1 MFPNFLPKVCPMIT
15 ELVTIETDT
24 AQPLDGAWYEPDGG
38 ARAGTVLLFHGNTMN
53 FYVGA
58 PRFLPPALT
67 ALGFACLAFNR
78 RGHDIL
84 SNRNSRAVEGAAF
97 QTTAEAIA
105 DNEIAARWVAA
116 EWGSAVGSDAP
127 VVIGHSNGG
136 FLGVQHVAN
145 HPETPALVLLS
156 AHAGGNVQADLAPRT
171 GLLGGAR
178 TGEFRARAEA
188 MVAEGR
194 GDELMMVPGWWYVLT
209 ANSYLD
215 RLTTMPDT
223 VATAPKIECPTL
235 YIRGDQEIRESYP
248 AEDFAAASAG
258 PCDVEIVEN
267 CDHYYNGRED
277 AIADLVAGWLGR
289 TLPNG

>member
-1 MFPNFLPKVCPMIT
+1 MHT

-38 ARAGTVLLFHGNTMN
+38 ATAGAVLLFHGNTMN

-97 QTTAEAIA
+97 QTTAEAIS
-105 DNEIAARWVAA
+105 DNDIAARWLAA
-116 EWGSAVGSDAP
+116 EHRYEAP
-127 VVIGHSNGG
+127 VLIGHSNGG
-136 FLGVQHVAN
+136 FLAVQHAAK
-145 HPETPALVLLS
+145 HPETPAMVLLS
-156 AHAGGNVQADLAPRT
+156 AHAGGDVQETLAPTT

-178 TGEFRARAEA
+178 TEEFRVQAEA
-188 MVAEGR
+188 MVAECR
-194 GDELMMVPGWWYVLT
+194 GDELMLLPGWWYVLT

-215 RLTTMPDT
+215 RLSTMPNT
-223 VATAPKIECPTL
+223 VATAPQVKCPTL
-235 YIRGDQEIRESYP
+235 YVRGDQELRDAYP
-248 AEDFAAASAG
+248 AEDFCAASAG

-267 CDHYYNGRED
+267 CDHYYNNRED
-277 AIADLVAGWLGR
+277 VITDLVVGWLKQ
-289 TLPNG
+289 TLLDR

>member
-1 MFPNFLPKVCPMIT
+1 MHT
-15 ELVTIETDT
+15 ELVTIPTDT

-38 ARAGTVLLFHGNTMN
+38 ATAGTVMLFHGNTMN

-58 PRFLPPALT
+58 PRFLPPAL
-67 ALGFACLAFNR
+67 AELGFACLAFNR

-84 SNRNSRAVEGAAF
+84 SNRNSRAVEGAAY

-105 DNEIAARWVAA
+105 DNEIAAHWVAA
-116 EWGSAVGSDAP
+116 ERGSVVGSDAP

-156 AHAGGNVQADLAPRT
+156 AHAGGDVAAALAPTT

-178 TGEFRARAEA
+178 SEEIFREAEA
-188 MVAEGR
+188 MIADGR
-194 GDELMMVPGWWYVLT
+194 GDELMLLPGWWYVIT
-209 ANSYLD
+209 ANSYVD
-215 RLTTMPDT
+215 RLTTMPNT
-223 VATAPKIECPTL
+223 VATAPKIACPSL
-235 YIRGDQEIRESYP
+235 YIRGDQEIRDSYP

-267 CDHYYNGRED
+267 CDHYYNDRED
-277 AIADLVAGWLGR
+277 AITDLVAGWLKR
-289 TLPNG
+289 TLIDG

>member
-1 MFPNFLPKVCPMIT
+1 MHTK
-15 ELVTIETDT
+15 LVTVETDT

-38 ARAGTVLLFHGNTMN
+38 ATAGAVLLFHGNTMN

-97 QTTAEAIA
+97 QTTAEAIS
-105 DNEIAARWVAA
+105 DNEIAARWLAA
-116 EWGSAVGSDAP
+116 EHGYEAP
-127 VVIGHSNGG
+127 VLIGHSNGG
-136 FLGVQHVAN
+136 FLAVQHAAK
-145 HPETPALVLLS
+145 HPETPAMVLLS
-156 AHAGGNVQADLAPRT
+156 AHAGGDVQETLAPTT
-171 GLLGGAR
+171 GLLGGER
-178 TGEFRARAEA
+178 TEEFRVQAEA

-194 GDELMMVPGWWYVLT
+194 GDELLLLPGWWYVLT

-215 RLTTMPDT
+215 RLSSMPNT
-223 VATAPKIECPTL
+223 VATAPQIKCPTL
-235 YIRGDQEIRESYP
+235 YVRGDQELRDAYP
-248 AEDFAAASAG
+248 AEDFAAASGG

-267 CDHYYNGRED
+267 CDHYYNNRED
-277 AIADLVAGWLGR
+277 VITDLVTGWLKQ
-289 TLPNG
+289 TLLDR

>member
-1 MFPNFLPKVCPMIT
+1 MRT
-15 ELVTIETDT
+15 ELVTIATDT
-24 AQPLDGAWYEPDGG
+24 QQPLDGAWYEPEGG
-38 ARAGTVLLFHGNTMN
+38 ATAGAVLLFHGNTMN

-67 ALGFACLAFNR
+67 ELGYACLAFNR

-105 DNEIAARWVAA
+105 DNEFAADWLKR
-116 EWGSAVGSDAP
+116 EKGFDAP

-136 FLGVQHVAN
+136 FLGVQHVAR

-156 AHAGGNVQADLAPRT
+156 GHAGGTVQERLAPAT
-171 GLLGGAR
+171 GLLGGER
-178 TGEFRARAEA
+178 TEEFRRQAEA

-194 GDELMMVPGWWYVLT
+194 SADLMLLPGWWYV
-209 ANSYLD
+209 ASAESYLD

-223 VATAPKIECPTL
+223 VATAPQISCPVL
-235 YIRGDQEIRESYP
+235 YIRGDKELREAYP

-267 CDHYYNGRED
+267 CDHYYNDRED
-277 AIADLVAGWLGR
+277 AITELVASWLARRFG
-289 TLPNG
+289 LPIAA

>member
-1 MFPNFLPKVCPMIT
+1 MHT
-15 ELVTIETDT
+15 ELVTIPTDT
-24 AQPLDGAWYEPDGG
+24 PQPLDGAWYEPDGG
-38 ARAGTVLLFHGNTMN
+38 ATAGTALLFHGNTMN

-97 QTTAEAIA
+97 QTTAEGIA
-105 DNEIAARWVAA
+105 DNEIAARWVAT
-116 EWGSAVGSDAP
+116 ERGSVPGASAP
-127 VVIGHSNGG
+127 VIMGHSNGG
-136 FLGVQHVAN
+136 FLGVQHAAN

-156 AHAGGNVQADLAPRT
+156 AHAGGNVQAALAPTT

-178 TGEFRARAEA
+178 TEEFRAQAEA

-194 GDELMMVPGWWYVLT
+194 GDELMMVPGWWYVIT

-223 VATAPKIECPTL
+223 VATAPQIKCPTL
-235 YIRGDQEIRESYP
+235 YIRGDLEIRESYP
-248 AEDFAAASAG
+248 AEDFAAASGG
-258 PCDVEIVEN
+258 PCDVAIVEN
-267 CDHYYNGRED
+267 CDHYYNDRED
-277 AIADLVAGWLGR
+277 AISELVAGWLKR
-289 TLPNG
+289 TLIDG

>member
-1 MFPNFLPKVCPMIT
+1 MRT
-15 ELVTIETDT
+15 ELVTIATDSG
-24 AQPLDGAWYEPDGG
+24 QPLDGAWYEPEGG
-38 ARAGTVLLFHGNTMN
+38 ATAGAILLFHGNTMN

-84 SNRNSRAVEGAAF
+84 SNRNSRSVEGAAF
-97 QTTAEAIA
+97 QTTVEAIA
-105 DNEIAARWVAA
+105 DNEFAAGWLQQ
-116 EWGSAVGSDAP
+116 EKGFDTP

-136 FLGVQHVAN
+136 FLGVQHAAR

-156 AHAGGNVQADLAPRT
+156 AHAGGTHQTDLAPVT

-178 TGEFRARAEA
+178 TAEFHRQAEA

-194 GDELMMVPGWWYVLT
+194 GGELMLLPGWWYVTT
-209 ANSYLD
+209 ARSYLD
-215 RLTTMPDT
+215 RLTSMPDT
-223 VATAPKIECPTL
+223 VATAPQVHCPVL
-235 YIRGDQEIRESYP
+235 FIRGDQELHEAYP
-248 AEDFAAASAG
+248 AEAFAANCGG
-258 PCDVEIVEN
+258 PCDVEIVAD

-277 AIADLVAGWLGR
+277 AITKLVADWLAQHFG
-289 TLPNG
+289 LPRSS

>member
-1 MFPNFLPKVCPMIT
+1 MHT
-15 ELVTIETDT
+15 ELVTIKTDT
-24 AQPLDGAWYEPDGG
+24 AQPLDGAWYEPEGG
-38 ARAGTVLLFHGNTMN
+38 ATAGAVLLFHGNTMN

-97 QTTAEAIA
+97 QTTAEAIS

-116 EWGSAVGSDAP
+116 EHGYEAP
-127 VVIGHSNGG
+127 VLIGHSNGG
-136 FLGVQHVAN
+136 FLAVQHAAK
-145 HPETPALVLLS
+145 HPETPAMVLLS
-156 AHAGGNVQADLAPRT
+156 AHAGGDVQETLAPTT
-171 GLLGGAR
+171 GLLGGER
-178 TGEFRARAEA
+178 TEEFREQAEA

-194 GDELMMVPGWWYVLT
+194 GDDLMLLPGWWYVLT

-215 RLTTMPDT
+215 RLSSMPNT
-223 VATAPKIECPTL
+223 VATAPQIKCPTL
-235 YIRGDQEIRESYP
+235 YVRGDQELRDAYP

-258 PCDVEIVEN
+258 PCDVEIVPN
-267 CDHYYNGRED
+267 CDHYYNDRED
-277 AIADLVAGWLGR
+277 VITDLVAGWLKR
-289 TLPNG
+289 TLLDR